1 MRRVC
6 ELRGGKASCQV
17 RDRVMRRGGGK
28 ESEGGEGAGCSIVG
42 VTNCRGLEPAIT
54 RLWGKGVSITLARM
68 DQFNYNLG
76 LDL

>member
-28 ESEGGEGAGCSIVG
+28 ESEGGGGPRKMKLLNRNRKIWLKGWLLKKNELNGGLLTIV
-42 VTNCRGLEPAIT
+42 
-54 RLWGKGVSITLARM
+54 ARKA
-68 DQFNYNLG
+68 
-76 LDL
+76 